1 MKRQLLALIMIF
13 CLILGALPFGALA
26 QENGEEGIAPAVEEY
41 TEELQNN
48 LPEDQDAPK
57 ALGVP
62 AEPENPAA
70 PETPGIP
77 EEELVSQGP
86 VDAPDVQSLEEE
98 NGIALQA
105 DASRHVSTYTELK
118 QAVDDGVQEI
128 IFDDDITCNVGKDED
143 YAYFKSGGNVT
154 LNLNGHTFS
163 NNSFWPTIQ
172 VDNGTRLTISG
183 GTVSSLN
190 RVLRVRNGTVVVE
203 SSATLSGA
211 SYAPQSSESDDE
223 KNYCVLIDQ
232 GSVLALRGQITDTK
246 KEETLVKNYGGFVI
260 EPGAVVD
267 GKISNNNTGLGCYV
281 FGGTVLGEFTNYG
294 KVELKD
300 FQGKGYGY
308 FYQGG
313 NGTRFESKI
322 YNKSGGSIN
331 GGVADKNAL
340 LVNSG
345 GTVTRFASW
354 TAMEYLGDNVEPVN
368 FFLSKSDAYSICT
381 LHLVGN
387 AVTEQPEDPVKEG
400 FRFDGWYDDKGTKFT
415 FGKPFTPLSEYLFA
429 QFTDIAKPTIA
440 GLENGKTY
448 CKEVSFTV
456 SDNVGV
462 TSVTFNGSSIIASG
476 GVYKITGPKSGVVM
490 VKDAAGNE
498 TSVTVTVNADHTT
511 KAANCQRGAS
521 CSVCGA
527 ELTTAKDPTNH
538 TQEAQWEKTQQGH
551 RKHYPCCNTYE
562 PTTGYAAHTYS
573 DGVCDTCQYVCSHA
587 GENVTWD
594 TDATTH
600 TKHYVNCGKTE
611 PAAPHNW
618 NNGVCQDCGYQ
629 CQHTGGTATCMAKA
643 QCETC
648 GELYGELDPDNHE
661 QTNFVSSADGHYAEH
676 PCCHHN
682 GDFEPHRWNA
692 GTCEVCRYTH
702 ICGEEA
708 GHWESDGD
716 RHEYVRDIC
725 GKREQKGTHT
735 AQTEATCTS
744 KAVCSVCQLEYGD
757 VNPNNHTRSP
767 RWICTEQT
775 HKQHYDCCDAE
786 VNSGNHRWSNG
797 VCADCQ
803 YVCGHTGGTATCKTR
818 AKCEICKEFYGNLD
832 GDNHEKAAIWV
843 KTELVHR
850 QYYPCCDADIVAQ
863 AEHVGGTATCQE
875 KAVCTVCGT
884 SYGEIDPNHHTME
897 AVWDNDFDTHWR
909 YYRCCH
915 QDIIPK
921 AAHTGGTA
929 TCKLPARCEVCNNLY
944 GMPDPSNHAKEA
956 VWITTADTHKQVYP
970 CCDTVIVPETA
981 HNGGT
986 AGCTRQ
992 AKCTACGESYGSLNP
1007 DAHLSMCHVPA
1018 ASPTTWS
1025 NGNREYWYCPDCGK
1039 YFLNASGEKETTRD
1053 NLILPRVEVVT
1064 DENPKTGDLM
1074 LLIPCGVLLVFS
1086 GVALAIIRKK
1096 RT

>member
-1 MKRQLLALIMIF
+1 MKRQLLALIMTLF
-13 CLILGALPFGALA
+13 LILGALPFGAFA
-26 QENGEEGIAPAVEEY
+26 QEIGEEGIAPAVEEH
-41 TEELQNN
+41 TEEPQNN
-48 LPEDQDAPK
+48 LPENQDVPK
-57 ALGVP
+57 ALGVS
-62 AEPENPAA
+62 AEQEKPAA
-70 PETPGIP
+70 PEASGIP
-77 EEELVSQGP
+77 EEELVSQEP
-86 VDAPDVQSLEEE
+86 VDAPVVQSLGE

-105 DASRHVSTYTELK
+105 DASRHVSTYAELK

-163 NNSFWPTIQ
+163 NNSWWPSIQ
-172 VDNGTRLTISG
+172 VSNGTLLWIRG
-183 GTVSSLN
+183 GTVSSVG
-190 RVLRVRNGTVVVE
+190 RVLQILNGTAVVD
-203 SSATLSGA
+203 SSATLSGI
-211 SYAPQSSESDDE
+211 SHTLSSGNTDKDD
-223 KNYCVLIDQ
+223 YCVLIDV
-232 GSVLALRGQITDTK
+232 GGRLILKGKISDTG
-246 KEETLVKNYGGFVI
+246 KEDTSVKNYGDFVM
-260 EPGAVVD
+260 EPGSVVD
-267 GKISNNNTGLGCYV
+267 GTVCNNKSGKGFYV
-281 FGGTVLGEFTNYG
+281 YGGTVLGDFTNYG
-294 KVELKD
+294 KVTVED
-300 FQGKGYGY
+300 HYDGYLY
-308 FYQGG
+308 LFQGG

-322 YNKSGGSIN
+322 NNKSGGSIN
-331 GGVADKNAL
+331 GGIAGKNAE

-354 TAMEYLGDNVEPVN
+354 AGMQYSGNNVETVN
-368 FFLSKSDAYSICT
+368 FFLSKSDAYAICA
-381 LHLVGN
+381 LYLVGN

-400 FRFDGWYDDKGTKFT
+400 FRFDGWYDNNGTKFT
-415 FGKPFTPLSEYLFA
+415 FGEQFTLLSEYLFA
-429 QFTDIAKPTIA
+429 QFTDIAKPTIT

-462 TSVTFNGSSIIASG
+462 TSVTFNGSSITASG
-476 GVYKITGPKSGVVM
+476 GVYKLTGPKSGVVT
-490 VKDAAGNE
+490 VKDGAGNE
-498 TSVTVTVNADHTT
+498 TSVTVTVNTDHTT

-527 ELTTAKDPTNH
+527 ELTTAKDPNNH
-538 TQEAQWEKTQQGH
+538 AQEAQWEKTQQGH

-562 PTTGYAAHTYS
+562 PTTGYEAHTYS
-573 DGVCDTCQYVCSHA
+573 NGVCDTCQYACNHE
-587 GENVTWD
+587 GEAVTWD

-600 TKHYVNCGKTE
+600 TKHYANCGKTE
-611 PAAPHNW
+611 SAAAHYW
-618 NNGVCQDCGYQ
+618 DSGVCRDCGYQ
-629 CQHTGGTATCMAKA
+629 CVHSGGTATCMAKA

-676 PCCHHN
+676 PCCNHN

-692 GTCEVCRYTH
+692 GTCEVCQYIH
-702 ICGEEA
+702 SCGEEA
-708 GHWESDGD
+708 GHWESDGN
-716 RHEYVRDIC
+716 RHEYVRDTC

-775 HKQHYDCCDAE
+775 HKQHYDCCGID

-803 YVCGHTGGTATCKTR
+803 YVCRHTGGTATCKTR
-818 AKCEICKEFYGNLD
+818 AKCEICKEFYGELD
-832 GDNHEKAAIWV
+832 GDNHEQTAIWE

-863 AEHVGGTATCQE
+863 AEHVGGTATCLA
-875 KAVCTVCGT
+875 KAVCIVCGT

-897 AVWDNDFDTHWR
+897 AAWDDDFDTHWH
-909 YYRCCH
+909 YYPCCH

-944 GMPDPSNHAKEA
+944 GMPDLRNHAEAA

-970 CCDTVIVPETA
+970 CCDTLIVPETA
-981 HNGGT
+981 HTGGT

-992 AKCTACGESYGSLNP
+992 AKCTACGESYGSLDP
-1007 DAHLSMCHVPA
+1007 SAHLSMRHVPA
-1018 ASPTTWS
+1018 VSPTTWS

-1039 YFLNASGEKETTRD
+1039 YFLNASGEKETSRD
-1053 NLILPRVEVVT
+1053 NLILPRVEKVT

-1074 LLIPCGVLLVFS
+1074 LLIPCGALLVFS
-1086 GVALAIIRKK
+1086 GVTLAIIRKK